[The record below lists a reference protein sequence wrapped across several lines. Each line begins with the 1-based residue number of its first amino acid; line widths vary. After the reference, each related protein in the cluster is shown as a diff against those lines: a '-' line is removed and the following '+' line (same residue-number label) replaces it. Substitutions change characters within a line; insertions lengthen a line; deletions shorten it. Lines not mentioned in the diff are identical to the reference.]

1 MVKKIFI
8 LTILFCVSCSE
19 PLKQPPEN
27 LIPQEKML
35 AIYYDL
41 AVLTALNN
49 MTPATLK
56 NQNIEMMQYL
66 YDKYEIDSITL
77 SQSNTYY
84 ASLPDVYD
92 KMFDSI
98 QIKLQNK
105 VDEINDSRK
114 NQSRTMGK

>member
-8 LTILFCVSCSE
+8 LAILLCVSCSE

-27 LIPQEKML
+27 LVPQEKML
-35 AIYYDL
+35 EIYYDL

>member
-8 LTILFCVSCSE
+8 LVVFFCVSCSE
-19 PLKQPPEN
+19 SLKQPPEN

-66 YDKYEIDSITL
+66 YDKYEIDSLTL

-98 QIKLQNK
+98 QVKLERK

>member
-8 LTILFCVSCSE
+8 LAILLCISCSE

-27 LIPQEKML
+27 LISQEKML

>member
-8 LTILFCVSCSE
+8 LAILLCISCSE

-41 AVLTALNN
+41 VVLTALNN

>member
-8 LTILFCVSCSE
+8 LAILLCVSCSE

-27 LIPQEKML
+27 LVPQEKML

-66 YDKYEIDSITL
+66 YDKYEIDSLTL

>member
-1 MVKKIFI
+1 MLKKIFI
-8 LTILFCVSCSE
+8 LLVFFSVSCSE

-35 AIYYDL
+35 TIYYDL